1 MEISSLGSSLEALN
15 AINTD
20 QSAYTTTEAQLS
32 SGLSVQTAAE
42 NPTAYAQ
49 VTLIQQALSQQSQYT
64 SSSNAA
70 QGRLSI
76 EQQSLTSITNALQS
90 INELAVEANSGSLTA
105 SDETG
110 INAQITSDIQS
121 IVGFAN
127 AQDSNGEYVFA
138 GNATNTQPYTTNAS
152 GAVTYNGDA
161 NTRVIQIGPTQYV
174 QDGDAGS
181 SVFGAIPTGNGTF
194 ATSAASTNTG
204 TGIVGAS
211 TVTDASQWVP
221 DTYQIQFISPTAYNV
236 VNSQNAVVSSGTY
249 TSGTSTSG
257 TSGQAIAFDGV
268 SVTISG
274 VPATGDSFT
283 VSPSTKQDLFTTLN
297 NLVATIG
304 SAPSSAAQK
313 AQFASNLGA
322 SIQQLSQAISHI
334 NDASA
339 TVGGRLQQI
348 TANTS
353 NQGAINT
360 ALQTTLSQ
368 TQDLD
373 YASAVTQMNLQY
385 TALQAAEESYSKFSQ
400 LSLFNYLT

>member
-1 MEISSLGSSLEALN
+1 
-15 AINTD
+15 
-20 QSAYTTTEAQLS
+20 
-32 SGLSVQTAAE
+32 
-42 NPTAYAQ
+42 
-49 VTLIQQALSQQSQYT
+49 
-64 SSSNAA
+64 
-70 QGRLSI
+70 
-76 EQQSLTSITNALQS
+76 
-90 INELAVEANSGSLTA
+90 
-105 SDETG
+105 
-110 INAQITSDIQS
+110 
-121 IVGFAN
+121 
-127 AQDSNGEYVFA
+127 
-138 GNATNTQPYTTNAS
+138 
-152 GAVTYNGDA
+152 
-161 NTRVIQIGPTQYV
+161 
-174 QDGDAGS
+174 
-181 SVFGAIPTGNGTF
+181 
-194 ATSAASTNTG
+194 
-204 TGIVGAS
+204 
-211 TVTDASQWVP
+211 VTDASQWVP